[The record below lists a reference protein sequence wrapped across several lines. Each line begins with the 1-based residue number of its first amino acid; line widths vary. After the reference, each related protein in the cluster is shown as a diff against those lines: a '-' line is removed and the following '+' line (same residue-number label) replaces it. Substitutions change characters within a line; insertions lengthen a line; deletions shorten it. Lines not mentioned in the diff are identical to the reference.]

1 MAIKILVTVFVL
13 FVKHSTGA
21 EQGHQ
26 SKRLLMNDPDHVET
40 LLHQMQVEIQNL
52 KSKVETQEKQIHT
65 LQTSPGQGSGA
76 TYVRWGRKEC
86 PGNNTELVYSGYA
99 AGGYYNEEGSAAEY
113 ICLPPDPNL
122 GATWSDSHY
131 GSIYGAEYE
140 SDGFGGGLWN
150 DDVPCAVC
158 RSTTAS
164 HTLMIAAKNQC
175 YDGWSTEYVGELA
188 GGHHLHKAAS
198 SFVCVDK
205 NPDEIIGGE
214 AGYAA
219 GGYYNE
225 EGSAADYI
233 CLPPDPNLGA
243 TWSDSHYG
251 SIYGAEYES
260 NGFGG
265 GLWSDD
271 VPCAVCRS
279 TTA

>member
-1 MAIKILVTVFVL
+1 MMAIKILVTVFVL

-140 SDGFGGGLWN
+140 SDGFGGGVWN
-150 DDVPCAVC
+150 DDVPC
-158 RSTTAS
+158 
-164 HTLMIAAKNQC
+164 
-175 YDGWSTEYVGELA
+175 
-188 GGHHLHKAAS
+188 
-198 SFVCVDK
+198 
-205 NPDEIIGGE
+205 
-214 AGYAA
+214 YAA

>member
-1 MAIKILVTVFVL
+1 MMAIKILVTVFVL

-113 ICLPPDPNL
+113 ICLSPDPNL

-214 AGYAA
+214 AGQDGKLFYPIKTVC
-219 GGYYNE
+219 
-225 EGSAADYI
+225 GSLKCPPYHNNRL
-233 CLPPDPNLGA
+233 LPC
-243 TWSDSHYG
+243 
-251 SIYGAEYES
+251 
-260 NGFGG
+260 
-265 GLWSDD
+265 
-271 VPCAVCRS
+271 VVCSR
-279 TTA
+279 

>member
-1 MAIKILVTVFVL
+1 MFKSIIPIEVRRWKNTP
-13 FVKHSTGA
+13 KR
-21 EQGHQ
+21 Q
-26 SKRLLMNDPDHVET
+26 SYMP
-40 LLHQMQVEIQNL
+40 
-52 KSKVETQEKQIHT
+52 
-65 LQTSPGQGSGA
+65 
-76 TYVRWGRKEC
+76 C
-86 PGNNTELVYSGYA
+86 YA

-158 RSTTAS
+158 RSTTAP
-164 HTLMIAAKNQC
+164 HTLMIAAKISAMI
-175 YDGWSTEYVGELA
+175 D
-188 GGHHLHKAAS
+188 
-198 SFVCVDK
+198 
-205 NPDEIIGGE
+205 
-214 AGYAA
+214 GYAA